1 MKLSFDQAKQFGFV
15 FDGARDWITPELK
28 TRLAMDAALT
38 TVPNTAVPVEFLA
51 YIDPMVV
58 EILTAPRRAREI
70 FEEEKKGDW
79 TTDYYK
85 FRISEMVGGTEE
97 YNDYANGVTSDVN
110 NEWQSRGQYLFQTS
124 ITYGVRE
131 MALASAAKISL
142 AADKQK
148 AAANRIDIDANK
160 FYLTG
165 VAGLPIY
172 GILNDPNLPSS
183 ITAASTGTGSSP
195 LWSNKTTTQIYDDI
209 MALFA
214 QLQTQ
219 SNGLIDQRTQL
230 KLLISPSLNRYLGV
244 ATDFN
249 IHVTDMLDKYFGN
262 TPQKENFKVV
272 VVPEL
277 GASDGDE
284 TIFLVAPEVMGQKS
298 AALAFSEKMRSGPV
312 IQDMSSYRQKFVSTT
327 YGGIVYLPFAF
338 ASMTGMA

>member
-28 TRLAMDAALT
+28 ARLAMDAALT
-38 TVPNTAVPVEFLA
+38 TVPNTAVPVEFLS
-51 YIDPMVV
+51 YIDPMVI

-70 FEEEKKGDW
+70 FEEEKKGNW

-97 YNDYANGVTSDVN
+97 YSDDANGVTSDVN

-124 ITYGVRE
+124 ISYGVRE
-131 MALASAAKISL
+131 LALASAAKISL

-195 LWSNKTTTQIYDDI
+195 LWSNKGTKEIYDDI
-209 MALFA
+209 RTLFA

-219 SNGLIDQRTQL
+219 SNGLIDQKTPL
-230 KLLISPSLNRYLGV
+230 KLLISPALNQHLGA

-249 IHVTDMLDKYFGN
+249 VTVLDMLNKYFSSLEVI
-262 TPQKENFKVV
+262 T
-272 VVPEL
+272 VPEL
-277 GASDGDE
+277 GALDGDE
-284 TIFLVAPEVMGQKS
+284 TIFLIAPKVMGQKS